1 MKRLVRVL
9 VTLVALAVILVA
21 ADLGARS
28 YVLRRVAAEVQQE
41 QRLPSTPTVTVAGG
55 SFLLQAARG
64 RFEDV
69 TLTAPAY
76 AGEVELRDVTV
87 RFPHAD
93 VPRAVLL
100 GRPATVRLPP
110 GTVRA
115 SVPYPSLAERASVGG
130 VDVSLARAGADLRAT
145 TRVPLLGEV
154 GLVLSPQLAGDVVQ
168 LTPESAS
175 LRGREIGLG
184 QLRRLADLA
193 GVDTPLDRIDVS
205 LDGVPG
211 EVRLTR
217 LEVADAGVVVDG
229 TVAASQVP
237 VGG

>member
-28 YVLRRVAAEVQQE
+28 VALRRVATEIQQD
-41 QRLPSTPTVTVAGG
+41 QRLPARPTVTVAGG

-64 RFEDV
+64 RFDDV

-76 AGEVELRDVTV
+76 SGDVELRDVRV
-87 RFPHAD
+87 SFPSAE
-93 VPRAVLL
+93 VPRSLLL
-100 GRPATVRLPP
+100 GRPGTLRLPP
-110 GTVRA
+110 GTFRA
-115 SVPYPSLAERASVGG
+115 SVPYPSLAERASVAGLT
-130 VDVSLARAGADLRAT
+130 VSLARAGQDLRAT
-145 TRVPLLGEV
+145 TRLPVLGEL
-154 GLVLSPQLAGDVVQ
+154 GLVVSPELAGDVVR

-175 LRGREIGLG
+175 LRGREVGLG
-184 QLRRLADLA
+184 QVRRLADLA
-193 GVDTPLDRIDVS
+193 GIDSPLDRIDVP
-205 LDGVPG
+205 LDDVPG
-211 EVRLTR
+211 EVTLERLT
-217 LEVADAGVVVDG
+217 VADAGVVVDG